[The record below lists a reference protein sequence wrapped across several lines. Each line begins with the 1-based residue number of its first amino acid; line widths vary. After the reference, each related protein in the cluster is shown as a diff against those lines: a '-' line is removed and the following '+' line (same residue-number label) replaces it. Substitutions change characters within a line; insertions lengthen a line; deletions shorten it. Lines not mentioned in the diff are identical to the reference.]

1 MILAEG
7 TKVELKFTGDRGVV
21 TDLLEHDMVM
31 VLLDDGDEIPVATG
45 DLIRPDES
53 LQQVAAPAKDQC
65 LDVPRF
71 DRRS

>member
-53 LQQVAAPAKDQC
+53 LQLGPRVNAK
-65 LDVPRF
+65 LLTLPP
-71 DRRS
+71 

>member
-31 VLLDDGDEIPVATG
+31 VLLDDGDETPRVGETGRTPV
-45 DLIRPDES
+45 LE
-53 LQQVAAPAKDQC
+53 
-65 LDVPRF
+65 
-71 DRRS
+71 